1 MRNVSVPCVE
11 RFSITGANEQGQ
23 SLLELMVMMP
33 VLLALAVVIIKIQ
46 TAIQISIVN
55 QKYARGRALFL
66 SYNSPVYPHRG
77 LATPQLEVKGY
88 NRMVIGVSDNSV
100 ADEEGVGS
108 YTPRAIT
115 QTIARSASTSI
126 GNGEDKAEPE
136 RRSVV
141 RVRTT
146 IALCT
151 PSWVVR
157 SGGQYLPISAVQDT
171 FGSDFQPAA
180 YAYCRSPRDE

>member
-1 MRNVSVPCVE
+1 M
-11 RFSITGANEQGQ
+11 
-23 SLLELMVMMP
+23 LP
-33 VLLALAVVIIKIQ
+33 VILALLVVIIKIQ

-66 SYNSPVYPHRG
+66 SYNNPVYPHRG
-77 LATPQLEVKGY
+77 LAAPQLEAKGY

-100 ADEEGVGS
+100 TDEEGVSS

-115 QTIARSASTSI
+115 QTISRSASTAI
-126 GNGEDKAEPE
+126 GGSNEDKAEPD
-136 RRSVV
+136 RRNVV

-146 IALCT
+146 VALCT

-157 SGGQYLPISAVQDT
+157 AGGQYAPISAVQDSL
-171 FGSDFQPAA
+171 GSDFTPAA